1 MSEIQITLEDVV
13 RELKEI
19 VANQSQDIAILRAM
33 LAKARSIDVEE
44 DKV

>member
-19 VANQSQDIAILRAM
+19 VATQSQEIAILRAM
-33 LAKARSIDVEE
+33 LVKAKSTEPTE